1 MKDMRSNAKF
11 SIEIAPDN
19 TISIESPVESL
30 DQTLEKDD
38 NEVPGG
44 TRDKGLQNLLVMI
57 SLCTLWMIFL
67 PLL

>member
-1 MKDMRSNAKF
+1 MKDVRSNAKF
-11 SIEIAPDN
+11 SIEMAPDN